1 MPNLY
6 KLLMALAYLLLAP
19 FIGGFLAGLDRKLS
33 ARMQGRIGPP
43 VLQPFYDLRKLFR
56 KQVLAVSRYQFMMI
70 ASFFIMVVGTGA
82 LFFAGLDLLLIF
94 FVLTTACMFFVLA
107 ATVTNS
113 PYAELGAQRELIQM
127 LSYEPMILLTAVGF
141 YVANGSFQGADVFS
155 SELPAIVKLPGI
167 FIGLLY
173 VLTIKFRKSPFDLS
187 TSHHAHQELVKGV
200 TTEFSGAMLGLV
212 ELSHWYE
219 NVFLLGIVGL
229 FFLSSAWWSIFLAI
243 GAVLLVWFLEIL
255 IDNTSARVKWN
266 HMLSTAWIVTA
277 VFGGGN
283 LLVLEIIRMLS

>member
-1 MPNLY
+1 MIYLY
-6 KLLMALAYLLLAP
+6 KLLIVLGYVLLAP

-43 VLQPFYDLRKLFR
+43 LLQPFYDLAKLFK
-56 KQVLAVSRYQFMMI
+56 KQVLAVSRYQFMMV
-70 ASFFIMVVGTGA
+70 ASFFVMVVGTGA
-82 LFFAGLDLLLIF
+82 LFFGGFDLLLVF

-141 YVANGSFQGADVFS
+141 YMVNGSFSGVATLSAEQ
-155 SELPAIVKLPGI
+155 PAIVKLPGV
-167 FIGLLY
+167 FIGLLF

-219 NVFLLGIVGL
+219 NVFLLGLVAL
-229 FFLSSAWWSIFLAI
+229 FFVSSAWWSIFTAV
-243 GAVLLVWFLEIL
+243 GAVLLVWFLEVL

-266 HMLSTAWIVTA
+266 HMLRWAWIVTA

-283 LLVLEIIRMLS
+283 LLVLEIIRMLF